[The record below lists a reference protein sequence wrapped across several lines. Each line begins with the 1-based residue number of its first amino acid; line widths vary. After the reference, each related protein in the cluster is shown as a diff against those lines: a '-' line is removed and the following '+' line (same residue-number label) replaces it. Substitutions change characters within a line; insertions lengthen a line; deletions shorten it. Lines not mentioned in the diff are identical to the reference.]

1 MKLMPSLLLSA
12 ALALSLGACST
23 QPLPPPPDHSSQ
35 FSADWREHTRAM
47 FNTGRGP
54 SGNIAWEVP
63 TILGRG
69 EYRLL
74 SRTGN
79 GAEVI
84 PGQRVKIDGAIN
96 KKIYV
101 MLPMGYSQVEVLDEK
116 YILDPKLKA
125 DARF

>member
-12 ALALSLGACST
+12 TLGLGGCST
-23 QPLPPPPDHSSQ
+23 QPLPPPPDHSSR

-54 SGNIAWEVP
+54 GGNIAWEVP
-63 TILGRG
+63 AILSRG

-74 SRTGN
+74 ERHGN